1 MKKVGLKYFSEFGR
15 IFTNESQEGSFRRR
29 PRGFRN
35 KNLGKHYRGGLYQSP
50 ANESPVFSSKP
61 ITAGLYHSSPG
72 SGQET
77 RHVSAHVSSSFDSS
91 PVVSAPVEYTGHSDS
106 SLLPQPHS
114 SFVSFNNNH
123 PVLSS
128 VSGQRMGKPLKNI
141 SFKNF
146 QATIT
151 TTQCSPQTILPL
163 PCLVCLPWIPP
174 PTPPD
179 LSPWLILLRP
189 HPGPAGQLQSQSISL
204 PRPQPSLLL
213 PRLNSLCLDTNWR
226 LRS

>member
-1 MKKVGLKYFSEFGR
+1 MYSFIGQIEVHLPAKKSKKTGLKYFSGFGR

-128 VSGQRMGKPLKNI
+128 VSGQTMGKHLKYFI
-141 SFKNF
+141 QK
-146 QATIT
+146 
-151 TTQCSPQTILPL
+151 
-163 PCLVCLPWIPP
+163 
-174 PTPPD
+174 
-179 LSPWLILLRP
+179 
-189 HPGPAGQLQSQSISL
+189 
-204 PRPQPSLLL
+204 
-213 PRLNSLCLDTNWR
+213 
-226 LRS
+226 